1 LKVYVKLRSNIWVLV
16 SKKIEQTSI
25 TGKKKLTRYLLA
37 GESTVDPPPVKGSG
51 FVEIRIPGGVVNKVI
66 SRLLDVEGDDVVF
79 VEPRDKESYIVKAP
93 RDKRLVIEKIVA
105 ELTTKKTSRE
115 TS

>member
-25 TGKKKLTRYLLA
+25 TGKKKLTRFLLA
-37 GESTVDPPPVKGSG
+37 GESTVGPPSVKGSG
-51 FVEIRIPGGVVNKVI
+51 FVEIRIPGGIVNRVI

-79 VEPRDKESYIVKAP
+79 VELRDKESYVVKAP
-93 RDKRLVIEKIVA
+93 KDKRLVIEKIVA
-105 ELTTKKTSRE
+105 ELTTKRTSRE